1 MTRRGALLLRM
12 TRRGALLLRMTRSG
26 ALLSDLVGDGD
37 AGGRV
42 DELAFEEVL
51 LDLTSRAN
59 DDARQQANHLV
70 PGDVDACWAGARV
83 GDRCRQIRSLGA
95 RRVLGRQ
102 LPVEGA
108 TSARPDRGDELVD
121 EGAADDGD
129 FRFRLALERVEREG
143 DLQR

>member
-1 MTRRGALLLRM
+1 MTRGR
-12 TRRGALLLRMTRSG
+12 T
-26 ALLSDLVGDGD
+26 LLSDLVGDGD
-37 AGGRV
+37 AGGGV
-42 DELAFEEVL
+42 DELALEQVL

-59 DDARQQANHLV
+59 DDARQEANDLV
-70 PGDVDACWAGARV
+70 PGNVDTCRTGARV

-95 RRVLGRQ
+95 RGMLGRQ
-102 LPVEGA
+102 LPVEGS